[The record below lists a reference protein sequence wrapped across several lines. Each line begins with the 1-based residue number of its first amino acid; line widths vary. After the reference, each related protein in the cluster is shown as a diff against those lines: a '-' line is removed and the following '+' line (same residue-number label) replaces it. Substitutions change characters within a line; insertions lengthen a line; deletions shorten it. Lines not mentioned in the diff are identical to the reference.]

1 MGLHILDFPAA
12 ATVATRVEVASRT
25 GSTNA
30 DLVRAHALD
39 PGAWPNLSVLVT
51 DDQTDGR
58 GRRGRAWEAPAG
70 TALAISVVLDV
81 SSLRPAERGWVPLL
95 AGAALTRA
103 VAAQLSAQ
111 VGDSHTV
118 RMKWPN
124 DVLVD
129 GRKISGILAEV
140 VPGAQDSIVV
150 GAGVNTA
157 MTAEQLPVPTATS
170 LAVLG
175 ATVTPAVL
183 DTLLADY
190 LAALGELVGA
200 LLLEDGDASR
210 SGVHDEVE
218 ALCGTIGS
226 SVRVQLPDGTELVGE
241 AVRIGPHGELV
252 VRSGADETSVVAG
265 DVVHVR

>member
-1 MGLHILDFPAA
+1 MTLHVTDFPSAS
-12 ATVATRVEVASRT
+12 TVATRVEVVERT

-30 DLVRAHALD
+30 DLVRSRTLD

-58 GRRGRAWEAPAG
+58 GRRGRTWQAPAG
-70 TALAISVVLDV
+70 SALAISVVLDV
-81 SSLRPAERGWVPLL
+81 SGLQSVERGWIPLL

-103 VAAQLSAQ
+103 IAAHLSAQ
-111 VGDSHTV
+111 VGDTHTV

-129 GRKISGILAEV
+129 GRKVSGILAEV

-175 ATVTPAVL
+175 TDVTPPLL

-218 ALCGTIGS
+218 ALCGTIGNT
-226 SVRVQLPDGTELVGE
+226 VRVHLPDESELVGE

-252 VRSGADETSVVAG
+252 IRSGVDETSVVAG

>member
-1 MGLHILDFPAA
+1 MTLHAEDFRRTDA
-12 ATVATRVEVASRT
+12 VATRLAIAERT

-30 DLVRAHALD
+30 DLVRDHALD
-39 PGAWPNLSVLVT
+39 RPAWPHLSVLVT

-58 GRRGRAWEAPAG
+58 GRLGRVWSAPPG
-70 TALAISVVLDV
+70 SALAISVVLDV
-81 SSLRPAERGWVPLL
+81 GDLRPADRGWVPLL

-103 VAAQLSAQ
+103 VSAQLAARL
-111 VGDSHTV
+111 GRTHTV

-129 GRKISGILAEV
+129 GRKISGILAEA
-140 VPGAQDSIVV
+140 VPGVPDAVVV
-150 GAGVNTA
+150 GTGINTA

-170 LAVLG
+170 FATLG
-175 ATVTPAVL
+175 VSVTPDLV

-190 LAALGELVGA
+190 LAALGELMGA
-200 LLLEDGDASR
+200 LLLEDGDAVR
-210 SGVHDEVE
+210 AGVHAEVE

-226 SVRVQLPDGTELVGE
+226 AVRVHLPDGSELVGE
-241 AVRIGPHGELV
+241 ALRLGPHGELI
-252 VRSGADETSVVAG
+252 VRDGGDETSVVAG

>member
-1 MGLHILDFPAA
+1 MSLHILDFPAA
-12 ATVATRVEVASRT
+12 ATVATRIEVVSRT

-30 DLVRAHALD
+30 DLVKAHTLD
-39 PGAWPNLSVLVT
+39 PGGWPNLSVLVT

-70 TALAISVVLDV
+70 TALAISVLLEASD
-81 SSLRPAERGWVPLL
+81 LRPVERGWIPLL

-111 VGDSHTV
+111 VGDTHTV
-118 RMKWPN
+118 RLKWPN

-129 GRKISGILAEV
+129 GRKVSGILAEV

-157 MTAEQLPVPTATS
+157 MTADQLPVPTATS

-175 ATVTPAVL
+175 ATVTPTLL
-183 DTLLADY
+183 DALLADY

-200 LLLEDGDASR
+200 LVLEDGDAVR
-210 SGVHDEVE
+210 AGVHAEVE
-218 ALCGTIGS
+218 ALCATLGGT
-226 SVRVQLPDGTELVGE
+226 VRVHLPDGTELVGE

-252 VRSGADETSVVAG
+252 VRNGADETSVVAG